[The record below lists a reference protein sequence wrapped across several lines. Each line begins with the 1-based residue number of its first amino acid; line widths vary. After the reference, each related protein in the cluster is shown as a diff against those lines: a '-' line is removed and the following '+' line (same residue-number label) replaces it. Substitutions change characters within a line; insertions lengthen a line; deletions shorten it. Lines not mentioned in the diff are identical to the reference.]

1 MASSALGI
9 AGLGRRYGGLA
20 LGVLIVSTAALL
32 IRYAIGA
39 GAGPLAV
46 AAGRLTLAAIVV
58 VPLALW
64 RCGPELARLRR
75 PDWTIAAIAGVFLAA
90 HFATWVSSLAYTS
103 VASSVALVTTNPVW
117 VGLASWWLLRETPSR
132 RTLGGIVLAAAGS
145 ALVIASDLVAAP
157 SADGSGPSAP
167 LWGNLLALA
176 GAIAVSAYFLVGRR
190 LNRSVSLLAYVAIVY
205 GASAIAMNLIATIA
219 GQGLLTIPA
228 AAWLPIAALAIGPQ
242 LAGHTL
248 INASLRHLSATFVA
262 LAILGEPIGSALL
275 AWLLLGETIAPL
287 QGAGFATL
295 LIGIVVAA
303 SGERR
308 S

>member
-1 MASSALGI
+1 VASSALGI
-9 AGLGRRYGGLA
+9 VGLGRRYGGLA

-46 AAGRLTLAAIVV
+46 AAGRLTLAALVV

-64 RCGPELARLRR
+64 QRGPELARLRR
-75 PDWTIAAIAGVFLAA
+75 PDWMIAAVAGVFLAA

-117 VGLASWWLLRETPSR
+117 VGLASWWLLGEPPSR

-145 ALVIASDLVAAP
+145 ALVIASDLVATPTAV
-157 SADGSGPSAP
+157 GGGPSAP
-167 LWGNLLALA
+167 LLGNLLALA
-176 GAIAVSAYFLVGRR
+176 GAIAVSGYFLVGRR
-190 LNRSVSLLAYVAIVY
+190 LNRSISLLSYVAIVY

-248 INASLRHLSATFVA
+248 INASLRQLSATFVA

-295 LIGIVVAA
+295 LVGIVVAA
-303 SGERR
+303 SGEQR

>member
-1 MASSALGI
+1 VGPSALGI

-32 IRYAIGA
+32 IRYAIDA
-39 GAGPLAV
+39 GAGPLAI
-46 AAGRLTLAAIVV
+46 AAGRLTLAALVV
-58 VPLALW
+58 VPLALQ
-64 RCGPELARLRR
+64 RRGPELARLRR
-75 PDWTIAAIAGVFLAA
+75 PDWAIAAIAGVFLAA

-117 VGLASWWLLRETPSR
+117 VGLASWWLLREPPSR
-132 RTLGGIVLAAAGS
+132 RTLAGIVLAAAGS
-145 ALVIASDLVAAP
+145 ALVITSDLMATP
-157 SADGSGPSAP
+157 SADGSGSSAP
-167 LWGNLLALA
+167 MLGNLLAIA
-176 GAIAVSAYFLVGRR
+176 GAIAVSGYFLVGRR

-295 LIGIVVAA
+295 LVGIVVAA
-303 SGERR
+303 SGEQR

>member
-1 MASSALGI
+1 VASPALGI

-46 AAGRLTLAAIVV
+46 AAGRLTLAALVV

-64 RCGPELARLRR
+64 QRGPELARLRR

-117 VGLASWWLLRETPSR
+117 VGLASWWLLSEPPSR
-132 RTLGGIVLAAAGS
+132 RTLGGIVLAAIGS
-145 ALVIASDLVAAP
+145 ALVITSDLMATPA
-157 SADGSGPSAP
+157 ADGGGPPAP
-167 LWGNLLALA
+167 LLGNLLALA
-176 GAIAVSAYFLVGRR
+176 GAIAVSGYFLVGRR
-190 LNRSVSLLAYVAIVY
+190 LNRSLSLLAYVAIVY
-205 GASAIAMNLIATIA
+205 GASAIVMNLIAMLA

-228 AAWLPIAALAIGPQ
+228 AAWLPVAALAIGPQ

-295 LIGIVVAA
+295 LVGIVVAA
-303 SGERR
+303 SGEER

>member
-32 IRYAIGA
+32 IRSAMGA

-46 AAGRLTLAAIVV
+46 AAGRLTLAALVV
-58 VPLALW
+58 VPLAL
-64 RCGPELARLRR
+64 RRRGPELARLRR

-117 VGLASWWLLRETPSR
+117 VGLASWWLLRDPPSG
-132 RTLGGIVLAAAGS
+132 RTLAGIVLAAAGS
-145 ALVIASDLVAAP
+145 ALVITSDLVATP
-157 SADGSGPSAP
+157 FADGSGPSAP
-167 LWGNLLALA
+167 LLGNLLALA
-176 GAIAVSAYFLVGRR
+176 GAIAVSGYFLVGRR
-190 LNRSVSLLAYVAIVY
+190 LNRRVSLLAYVAIVY

-303 SGERR
+303 SGEQR